1 MASSSRVKNIV
12 NKAIAMEQAKNH
24 FSKIPIPNKI
34 TLLPEST
41 EPTLPD
47 KSPSLNICHDLPN
60 FSVPNDFT
68 YNSLVLSNLS
78 NLSPQ
83 PNILLE
89 PTSSNHHT
97 QPISDILQQHNITDS
112 TNILYNLLR
121 CSSTKSSSSLSSSSS
136 SNSSSSS
143 FSNHSSD
150 YDSDI
155 DPEYR
160 ANSSS

>member
-1 MASSSRVKNIV
+1 
-12 NKAIAMEQAKNH
+12 MEQAKNH

-34 TLLPEST
+34 TLLPELT

-47 KSPSLNICHDLPN
+47 KSPSLNICHTLPN
-60 FSVPNDFT
+60 FSVPNDST
-68 YNSLVLSNLS
+68 YNSLFFSNIS

-112 TNILYNLLR
+112 TNILYNSLR
-121 CSSTKSSSSLSSSSS
+121 CSSTKSSSSSLSSSSS
-136 SNSSSSS
+136 SNS